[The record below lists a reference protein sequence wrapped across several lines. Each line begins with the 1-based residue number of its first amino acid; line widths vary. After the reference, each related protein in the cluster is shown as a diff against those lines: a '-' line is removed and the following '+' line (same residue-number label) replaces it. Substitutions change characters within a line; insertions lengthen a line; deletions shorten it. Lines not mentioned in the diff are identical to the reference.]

1 MSAAPLDGARE
12 EWALQHV
19 WRTADL
25 PVASLSVAVTAPSDG
40 GCWRRLALAR
50 THMLGTCVRNPMG
63 EQGGCASARVVGVG
77 RSGVSYFPGAMESE
91 PGKMRRPAPG

>member
-1 MSAAPLDGARE
+1 MSAAPLDGGQE

-25 PVASLSVAVTAPSDG
+25 PVASLSVAVTAPNDG

-50 THMLGTCVRNPMG
+50 RRMLGTYVRNPMG
-63 EQGGCASARVVGVG
+63 EQEGCASATVVGVG
-77 RSGVSYFPGAMESE
+77 RSGVSYSPGEMGSE
-91 PGKMRRPAPG
+91 PGRMRRPAPE